1 MVRSM
6 IMDERDI
13 SRYIDKGFSLIK
25 EHNTLDALFYL
36 EKVVDGS
43 ERADVKSA
51 YAMCIALERGKV
63 KDGIDLCIQAIED
76 DPENAFHFLN
86 LGKIYLKDGK
96 KAVAIDIFRK
106 GMKLGMDSEGAKEI
120 AFILNDLGIRKR
132 PLLPFLKR
140 DNFFNK
146 YMGLILHKIRLR

>member
-1 MVRSM
+1 
-6 IMDERDI
+6 MDEREI
-13 SRYIDKGFSLIK
+13 SRNIDKGFALIK
-25 EHNTLDALFYL
+25 DHNTLDALFYL
-36 EKVVDGS
+36 EKVIEES
-43 ERADVKSA
+43 RRSDVRSA

-76 DPENAFHFLN
+76 DPENVFHFLN

-106 GMKLGMDSEGAKEI
+106 GLRFGMDNESAKEI
-120 AFILNDLGIRKR
+120 TFILNELGIRKR